1 MNVYE
6 ARHTGRDYC
15 CKTEGS
21 DHYKE
26 GGIEP
31 LDLMI
36 AKGLAEDFCIG
47 NMSKYAFRFKK
58 TRNLEDLKKVSDYAH
73 ILCGVELGKRGT
85 ADIIEQRI
93 IADEQMEAE
102 QREKDPQ
109 SFEEL
114 EEKAL
119 KALEKFCP
127 IETAAEKDCTNCF
140 LSKKNN
146 GHGLCCGSLCQ
157 QHPQLAL
164 DLMQGKV
171 GE

>member
-6 ARHTGRDYC
+6 ARHAGREYC

-26 GGIEP
+26 GGVEP

-73 ILCGVELGKRGT
+73 ILCGVELGKVDKPEPEKPVTVEPWGG
-85 ADIIEQRI
+85 E
-93 IADEQMEAE
+93 DECGLYEFCRQLSC
-102 QREKDPQ
+102 KN
-109 SFEEL
+109 
-114 EEKAL
+114 
-119 KALEKFCP
+119 CP
-127 IETAAEKDCTNCF
+127 IPNKSNKKSRNNCLEWTFSNPAEARKIMDEMEG
-140 LSKKNN
+140 KK
-146 GHGLCCGSLCQ
+146 
-157 QHPQLAL
+157 
-164 DLMQGKV
+164 
-171 GE
+171 E

>member
-6 ARHTGRDYC
+6 ARHTGREYC

-26 GGIEP
+26 GGVEP

-73 ILCGVELGKRGT
+73 ILCGVELGKINEAERVD
-85 ADIIEQRI
+85 ADKPATVEPWGDEDDKRQDKLFCDVGKCYEGCVFKEKAN
-93 IADEQMEAE
+93 ADELESCEYWCQANPAEARKIMDEMEG
-102 QREKDPQ
+102 
-109 SFEEL
+109 
-114 EEKAL
+114 
-119 KALEKFCP
+119 
-127 IETAAEKDCTNCF
+127 
-140 LSKKNN
+140 KK
-146 GHGLCCGSLCQ
+146 
-157 QHPQLAL
+157 
-164 DLMQGKV
+164 K
-171 GE
+171 

>member
-6 ARHTGRDYC
+6 ARHAGREYC

-26 GGIEP
+26 GGVEP

-73 ILCGVELGKRGT
+73 ILCGIELL
-85 ADIIEQRI
+85 
-93 IADEQMEAE
+93 
-102 QREKDPQ
+102 KDKP
-109 SFEEL
+109 ETGN
-114 EEKAL
+114 
-119 KALEKFCP
+119 P
-127 IETAAEKDCTNCF
+127 IEPVEEAHE
-140 LSKKNN
+140 
-146 GHGLCCGSLCQ
+146 
-157 QHPQLAL
+157 
-164 DLMQGKV
+164 
-171 GE
+171 

>member
-6 ARHTGRDYC
+6 ARHAGREYC

-26 GGIEP
+26 GGVEP

-73 ILCGVELGKRGT
+73 ILCGVELSK
-85 ADIIEQRI
+85 IK
-93 IADEQMEAE
+93 EAE
-102 QREKDPQ
+102 KTIPVTPEESVKPWSKNDNIRLIRLCELQCEKCPLQMSSTTNGRGIDCSGFCAQFPAETRAIMGRRE
-109 SFEEL
+109 
-114 EEKAL
+114 
-119 KALEKFCP
+119 
-127 IETAAEKDCTNCF
+127 AEHEAK
-140 LSKKNN
+140 
-146 GHGLCCGSLCQ
+146 
-157 QHPQLAL
+157 
-164 DLMQGKV
+164 
-171 GE
+171 